1 MGELAVMYQAASVAF
16 VGGSLVDTG
25 GQNVLEPAALG
36 LPVLF
41 GPSMYNFAAISELLL
56 CEQAAIR
63 VDDTVAL
70 ANQVAAWL
78 SDASERSLYG
88 ENGRRVVE
96 ANRGATGR
104 LMAVVEKLQSE
115 NKSGFSG

>member
-1 MGELAVMYQAASVAF
+1 M
-16 VGGSLVDTG
+16 
-25 GQNVLEPAALG
+25 LEPASLG

-70 ANQVAAWL
+70 ARQVIDWL
-78 SDASERSLYG
+78 SDASERSRYG

-96 ANRGATGR
+96 ANRGATDR
-104 LMAVVEKLQSE
+104 LMALIGKLEFRS
-115 NKSGFSG
+115 